1 MAYLN
6 KTSQVLK
13 AILTNKGRELLAQGN
28 FNVTHFALADDEIDY
43 TLWNTAHPSRSDY
56 YGTVIENT
64 PLLEPVPNETS
75 VMRYKLLRDT
85 THLDVSAGFK
95 MAVIGGTF
103 SNRVNDTANNGIL
116 KLNWNNGVPSGDED
130 SLDATTSN
138 LVAGAQNEAYSY
150 TLLNT
155 NIAFLYLETEG
166 EQSAGQFGVQT
177 TPQAQS
183 LRFRQSQTLVSPPG
197 RTDMKIKAKRIT
209 TSQHQSKTTC
219 IVTGL
224 TSGATAALTIQVN
237 YVA

>member
-13 AILTNKGRELLAQGN
+13 AVLTNKGREKLAQGD

-43 TLWNTAHPSRSDY
+43 TLWNTAHPSGSDY
-56 YGTVIENT
+56 YGTVIENL

-85 THLDVSAGFK
+85 THLDLTSGFR
-95 MAVIGGTF
+95 MAVIAGSF
-103 SNRVNDTANNGIL
+103 AQRVNTNNGIL
-116 KLNWNNGVPSGDED
+116 DLDWKNVSNSGDED
-130 SLDATTSN
+130 SLAATTLNLASN
-138 LVAGAQNEAYSY
+138 VGNEGYSY

-224 TSGATAALTIQVN
+224 ISGATAALTIQVD

>member
-13 AILTNKGRELLAQGN
+13 AVLTNKGREKLAQGN

-43 TLWNTAHPSRSDY
+43 TLWNTAHPSGSDY
-56 YGTVIENT
+56 YGTVIENL

-85 THLDVSAGFK
+85 THLDTSQGFR
-95 MAVIGGTF
+95 MAVIDGTF
-103 SNRVNDTANNGIL
+103 NNRVTTNSGIL
-116 KLNWNNGVPSGDED
+116 ELSWKNNSAVGTSD
-130 SLDATTSN
+130 SLQATTLN
-138 LVAGAQNEAYSY
+138 LNANAGPEGYSY

-155 NIAFLYLETEG
+155 NIAFLYLDNNIATG
-166 EQSAGQFGVQT
+166 GRFQQDT
-177 TPQAQS
+177 AQS
-183 LRFRQSQTLVSPPG
+183 LRFRASQTLIAPAGNS
-197 RTDMKIKAKRIT
+197 TIKIQAKRISET
-209 TSQHQSKTTC
+209 QHASKTTC

-237 YVA
+237 YRGNE

>member
-43 TLWNTAHPSRSDY
+43 TLWNTAHPSGSDY

-85 THLDVSAGFK
+85 SHLDVSAGFK
-95 MAVIGGTF
+95 MAVIGGQF
-103 SNRVNDTANNGIL
+103 AHYVNDTNNNGIL
-116 KLNWNNGVPSGDED
+116 KLNWNNGTSTGDVVD
-130 SLDATTSN
+130 LSATTSN
-138 LVAGAQNEAYSY
+138 LVTSAQNEAYSY

-155 NIAFLYLETEG
+155 NIAFLYLESEG

-183 LRFRQSQTLVSPPG
+183 LRFRQSQTLISPSG
-197 RTDMKIKAKRIT
+197 QSDMKIKAKRIT
-209 TSQHQSKTTC
+209 TSQDASKTTC

-224 TSGATAALTIQVN
+224 TSGATAALTVQVD